1 MSLLFVAHN
10 LSKKIQRG
18 CRICF
23 SIFSLLVRIG
33 VIWKGKNCGT
43 FYQIYYLFYTYVSR
57 WIWVHNDFWDT
68 KNRYRYW
75 ILVILRN
82 SFSKVTVFIKLN
94 IRKRK
99 NWTMEFE
106 TRALIDFCLSSGP
119 VTRVRYVYI
128 FIEIFEYN
136 IIIIH
141 ISFLLFFFLI
151 DVLIYYLSSIKF
163 HIKFIVRFYISC
175 FAWINVRLIFFF
187 KFSYSLIWCLCLN

>member
-43 FYQIYYLFYTYVSR
+43 FYQIYLFYTYVSR

-75 ILVILRN
+75 ILVTLRN
-82 SFSKVTVFIKLN
+82 SFSEVTVFIKLN

-136 IIIIH
+136 IIIILH
-141 ISFLLFFFLI
+141 ISFLLFFFSYWCFNTLFI
-151 DVLIYYLSSIKF
+151 VNTYNNF

-187 KFSYSLIWCLCLN
+187 FKFSY

>member
-43 FYQIYYLFYTYVSR
+43 FYQIYLFYTYVSR

-75 ILVILRN
+75 ILVTLRN
-82 SFSKVTVFIKLN
+82 SFSEVTVFIKLN

-136 IIIIH
+136 IIIILH
-141 ISFLLFFFLI
+141 ISFLLFFFSYWCFNTLFI
-151 DVLIYYLSSIKF
+151 VNTYNNF

-187 KFSYSLIWCLCLN
+187 F

>member
-1 MSLLFVAHN
+1 MSLLFIAHN

-23 SIFSLLVRIG
+23 SIFSLPVRIG

-136 IIIIH
+136 IIIILH
-141 ISFLLFFFLI
+141 ISFLLFFFSYWCFNTLFI
-151 DVLIYYLSSIKF
+151 VNKISHKIYCTILYFVFCMDQCEAYFFFLNF
-163 HIKFIVRFYISC
+163 HIH
-175 FAWINVRLIFFF
+175 
-187 KFSYSLIWCLCLN
+187 